1 MSSFLDIKRMGS
13 ILERKSSSARM
24 NDRDTAGGRID
35 PHDKHKK
42 RKKRKEHYRKNWDAD
57 LWD

>member
-24 NDRDTAGGRID
+24 NDRDTAGGRITS
-35 PHDKHKK
+35 KK
-42 RKKRKEHYRKNWDAD
+42 SKEYKKKSKGHYRKNWDID

>member
-1 MSSFLDIKRMGS
+1 MSNILEKKLSFLDRLPSACRM
-13 ILERKSSSARM
+13 R
-24 NDRDTAGGRID
+24 DRDTAGGRID

-42 RKKRKEHYRKNWDAD
+42 RKKSKEHFRKDWDAD